1 MSGINRT
8 SFIPL
13 AIVFL
18 GALQPHLTAQGRPVT
33 PADQAAGQAW
43 WAQIKTL
50 ADDGMQGRLTGSEG
64 YLRAAKYVVSQ
75 FDTMG
80 LKPAGV
86 NGYYQPVKFD
96 VTRVIADKSSLELI
110 VDGHAE
116 PLVLGHDAI
125 LGSRGTQ
132 PKSITAPLVFIG
144 YGLHLPEAHYD
155 DFDSRPRESLTGKI
169 VVFIN
174 GGPGNLS
181 GALKSFARTSPFAKA
196 LADAGALGS
205 ISIPTPK
212 SMDFPWDR
220 VAANASQ
227 PGMRLAADPKDAE
240 VAARHPALAD
250 LHGTMF
256 SATFN
261 PAEAEKLFAG
271 TGHTFAELLALAD
284 AQKPLPRIDLKKS
297 ISAVV
302 TTENTAVESPNIVA
316 KLEGSDPSLKNEYVL
331 LSAHL
336 DHLGVGADGKAVFA
350 GAMDDASGVASV
362 LEIARSFSQNR
373 ERPKRSML
381 FVIFTGEEKGL
392 LGSRY
397 FAGRPTVPETDIVA
411 DLNLD
416 MFMPL
421 FPLKKLHVQGLVEST
436 LAVDARA
443 VGASHGI
450 EIAVDPEPDR
460 NSFTRTDQ
468 YSFVQAGVPA
478 LAMKFGWTADS
489 PEYKAWRQWLAQ
501 RYHSKEDNLSQPVD
515 TAAAAQFNSF
525 LADLARRVANNAS
538 RPHYEESSF
547 FHRFEK

>member
-1 MSGINRT
+1 MNRT
-8 SFIPL
+8 SFAQL
-13 AIVFL
+13 TIVFL
-18 GALQPHLTAQGRPVT
+18 GALQPHLLAQGRPVT

-80 LKPAGV
+80 LQPAGV

-96 VTRVIADKSSLELI
+96 VTRVIADKSSVGLI
-110 VDGHAE
+110 VDGREE
-116 PLVLGHDAI
+116 PLVLGHDLI
-125 LGSRGTQ
+125 LGARGTQ
-132 PKSITAPLVFIG
+132 PKAITAPLVFIG

-155 DFDSRPRESLTGKI
+155 DFDSRPFESLKGKI

-227 PGMRLAADPKDAE
+227 PGMRLAADPKDAA

-261 PAEAEKLFAG
+261 PAEAEKLFAE

-284 AQKPLPRIDLKKS
+284 AQKPLPRVDLKKS
-297 ISAVV
+297 VTAVV

-316 KLEGSDPSLKNEYVL
+316 KLEGSDPALKNEYVV

-362 LEIARSFSQNR
+362 LEIARSFSQNP

-436 LAVDARA
+436 LALDARA
-443 VGASHGI
+443 VGADHGI

>member
-1 MSGINRT
+1 MRSI
-8 SFIPL
+8 
-13 AIVFL
+13 
-18 GALQPHLTAQGRPVT
+18 ALLIAVLVAPTPHLRAQGRPVA
-33 PADQAAGQAW
+33 PSDQAEGKAW
-43 WAQIKTL
+43 WAQVKAL
-50 ADDGMQGRLTGSEG
+50 ADDGMEGRLTGSEG

-80 LKPAGV
+80 LQPAGV

-96 VTRVIADKSSLELI
+96 VTRVIADKSSVTLLI
-110 VDGHAE
+110 DGRKE
-116 PLVLGHDAI
+116 PLVLGRDAT
-125 LGSRGTQ
+125 LGARGTQ

-144 YGLHLPEAHYD
+144 YGLHLPEAKYD
-155 DFDSRPRESLTGKI
+155 DFDSPEVPFSSLKGKI
-169 VVFIN
+169 VVYIN
-174 GGPGNLS
+174 GGPGDLP
-181 GALKSFARTSPFAKA
+181 GALKSFARTSPLAKA
-196 LADAGALGS
+196 LADAGAVGS

-227 PGMRLAADPKDAE
+227 PGMRLASDPKDAA

-250 LHGTMF
+250 VHGTMF

-261 PAEAEKLFAG
+261 PAQAEKLFFG
-271 TGHTFAELLALAD
+271 TGHTFAELLTLAD
-284 AQKPLPRIDLKKS
+284 AQKPLPRFDLKKS
-297 ISAVV
+297 LTASV

-316 KLEGSDPSLKNEYVL
+316 KLEGSDPLLKNEYVL

-336 DHLGVGADGKAVFA
+336 DHLGVGAPVNGKTVFA

-362 LEIARSFSQNR
+362 LEIAKSFGQNR
-373 ERPKRSML
+373 VRPKRSML

-397 FAGRPTVPETDIVA
+397 FAGRPTVPENAVVA

-436 LAVDARA
+436 LADDARA
-443 VGASHGI
+443 VGAEHHI

-460 NSFTRTDQ
+460 NSFIRTDQ

-489 PEYKAWRQWLAQ
+489 PEYKVWRQWLAQ
-501 RYHSKEDNLSQPVD
+501 RYHSMEDNLSQPVD
-515 TAAAAQFNSF
+515 TSAAAQFNSF
-525 LADLARRVANNAS
+525 LGDLARRVANNAS
-538 RPHYEESSF
+538 RPHYSESSF